1 MEDKPLIS
9 VIVLNY
15 NGKAYLKKCLS
26 TLHNQTYPNVEIILV
41 DNGSSDGS
49 VEFIREHYT
58 HWIRLIVSPENIGFA
73 AGNNLG
79 IRASKGKYIAT
90 LNNDTEADPYW
101 LEELIKGMKVDERI
115 GMCASK
121 IYLSKDPYII
131 DSVGHIIYRDGS
143 NRGRGR
149 LEEDKGQFSKEEE
162 VFFPSACAALYSKKM
177 LDEIGL
183 FDESF
188 FAYYE
193 DADLGLRA
201 RLAGWKCIFLPRAI
215 VYHKY
220 SGTAGAYSPL
230 KAYLVER
237 NRIWMVTKNFPLSF
251 FMLGIVYTTIRFIW
265 HSLAALTGK
274 GTSGK
279 FTAQFSAGRLIIIL
293 GKAQISAIL
302 YLKQALAERKV
313 IQSKRKVS
321 QSEIDSWFRRFRL
334 GVRELTLK
342 E

>member
-1 MEDKPLIS
+1 MKDNPLIS
-9 VIVLNY
+9 VIVLNW
-15 NGKAYLKKCLS
+15 NGKRYLERCLPS
-26 TLHNQTYPNVEIILV
+26 LCNQTYPNLEIILV
-41 DNGSSDGS
+41 DNGSNDGS
-49 VEFIREHYT
+49 VEFFQEHDSNSI
-58 HWIRLIVSPENIGFA
+58 HLITCPENIGFA

-79 IRASKGKYIAT
+79 IRASKGEYIAT
-90 LNNDTEADPYW
+90 LNNDTETDPRW

-121 IYLSKDPYII
+121 IYLSKDPHII

-149 LEEDKGQFSKEEE
+149 LEEDKGQFSKNEE

-201 RLAGWKCIFLPRAI
+201 RLAGWKCLFLPRAI
-215 VYHKY
+215 VYHEY

-251 FMLGIVYTTIRFIW
+251 LLLGVAYTAIRFIW
-265 HSLAALTGK
+265 HSLATLAGK

-279 FTAQFSAGRLIIIL
+279 FAAQFSAGQLIIIL

-302 YLKQALAERKV
+302 YLREALLERKV
-313 IQSKRKVS
+313 IQSRRKVS
-321 QSEIDSWFRRFRL
+321 QSEINSWFRRFKL